1 MQRSAS
7 FQCKALAAS
16 CFCLLPEV
24 LKSYNVRMW
33 KKVVLAL
40 LALGLIFAVGLFVGG
55 IAGRFLPMLGGQ
67 RAYSNV
73 TLIKQVQPL
82 SQLVTV
88 KYVLEKVINFEDAKW
103 YGENRVLLVAHGV
116 VKAGIEL
123 DQLKPEDI
131 HISGTKIR
139 VVLPRPRIM
148 DVYLDDRQTEI
159 LERST
164 GIMRDF
170 DKDLE
175 QNARREAVEDLR
187 RAATQSG
194 ILNDASERA
203 KAELTVLLFHLGFT
217 DVEFKS
223 N

>member
-1 MQRSAS
+1 MWKRV
-7 FQCKALAAS
+7 ALA
-16 CFCLLPEV
+16 LV
-24 LKSYNVRMW
+24 
-33 KKVVLAL
+33 
-40 LALGLIFAVGLFVGG
+40 ALGLIFALGLLVGAV
-55 IAGRFLPMLGGQ
+55 AGRWLPWGRTGM
-67 RAYSNV
+67 AFNNV
-73 TLIKQVQPL
+73 TVLKQVQNL

-116 VKAGIEL
+116 VKAGIDL
-123 DQLKPEDI
+123 DRLQAGDIQISGKTI
-131 HISGTKIR
+131 HIT
-139 VVLPRPRIM
+139 LPRPRIM

-164 GIMRDF
+164 GIMRNF

-187 RAATQSG
+187 RAASQSG

-203 KAELTVLLFHLGFT
+203 RAELTVLLYKVGFT
-217 DVEFKS
+217 DVDFKS
-223 N
+223 K